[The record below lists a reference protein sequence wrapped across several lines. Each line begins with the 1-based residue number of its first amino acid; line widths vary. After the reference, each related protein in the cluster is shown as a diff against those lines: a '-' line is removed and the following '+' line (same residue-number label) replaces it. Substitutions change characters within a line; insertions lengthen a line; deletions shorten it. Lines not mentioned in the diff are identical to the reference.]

1 MFSLSLRSGHYVRSK
16 LQSRCLQETKTI
28 TNNINTNL
36 STSKMVS
43 SLTQL
48 NTCDQTKSYFS
59 KTQSVIIVPRRY
71 MAKKKDKTK
80 LAVEK
85 MVDSLVEDEEVEET
99 VEVDIQNSQLKKFLS
114 GKVVAKKGSKGGAPV
129 QKLNYQ
135 EFTQIVNGEKLWR
148 EMDKSVEA
156 LKTFYVQNLTVRS
169 SSSLDD
175 LPIELEGDVFPLNEL
190 ATISKKDPK
199 RLIIDSSAFPEAC
212 KTIMDTIRNS
222 GMNLNPQQDG
232 LTIYVPIPKVT
243 KEHRQ
248 NLADGAK
255 KKLTESKNNIRK
267 IQNTYTKKIS
277 EDENAEN
284 ITKDDSKAGQ
294 QTVHLISE
302 YFQSA
307 AENLCNT
314 KTKELLGQ

>member
-1 MFSLSLRSGHYVRSK
+1 M
-16 LQSRCLQETKTI
+16 QEARII
-28 TNNINTNL
+28 TSNIDTYLVN
-36 STSKMVS
+36 SKMMS
-43 SLTQL
+43 SLLHTD
-48 NTCDQTKSYFS
+48 TCDQTKSYFS
-59 KTQSVIIVPRRY
+59 CNKSVIMVPRRY

-80 LAVEK
+80 LAVEQ
-85 MVDSLVEDEEVEET
+85 MADNLIEEEEEMEET
-99 VEVDIQNSQLKKFLS
+99 VDIQNSKLNKFLS
-114 GKVVAKKGSKGGAPV
+114 GKVVAKKGGKGGGAPV

-135 EFTQIVNGEKLWR
+135 DFTQIVNGEKLWR
-148 EMDKSVEA
+148 EMDKTVEA

-169 SSSLDD
+169 SSSLDE

-199 RLIIDSSAFPEAC
+199 RVIIDSSAFPEAC
-212 KTIMDTIRNS
+212 KTIMATIRNS
-222 GMNLNPQQDG
+222 GMNLNPQQEG

-255 KKLTESKNNIRK
+255 KKLTESKNSIRK

-277 EDENAEN
+277 EDENAQN

-294 QTVHLISE
+294 QTVHLISD
-302 YFQSA
+302 YFQNA
-307 AENLCNT
+307 AESLCNT
-314 KTKELLGQ
+314 KTKELLAQ